1 MFDIA
6 WTEMLVLLVV
16 AIVVIGPKDL
26 PKVMRT
32 LGGWMRKARGLANEF
47 RFSMD
52 ELSREADLDEIRKN
66 AALAA
71 NFDPNQ
77 AIKKALDPSG
87 DIDELMKPPSL
98 VGDEPGDSK
107 NKDAAKSGM
116 EAETKAEAE
125 KKS

>member
-32 LGGWMRKARGLANEF
+32 LGVWMRKARGLASEF
-47 RFSMD
+47 RFSLD
-52 ELSREADLDEIRKN
+52 ELSREADLDDIRKN
-66 AALAA
+66 AAAA
-71 NFDPNQ
+71 AAFDPNQ

-87 DIDELMKPPSL
+87 DMDGLLKPLAP
-98 VGDEPGDSK
+98 GGGEPGDSK
-107 NKDAAKSGM
+107 NKDAAKS
-116 EAETKAEAE
+116 EAETEAE
-125 KKS
+125 HKS

>member
-6 WTEMLVLLVV
+6 WTEMLVLVVV

-32 LGGWMRKARGLANEF
+32 LGGWMRKARALAGEF
-47 RFSMD
+47 RFSLD
-52 ELSREADLDEIRKN
+52 ELAREAELDEIRKN
-66 AALAA
+66 AETAA

-77 AIKKALDPSG
+77 AVKNTLDPDG
-87 DIDELMKPPSL
+87 AMDELAVPPPFDD
-98 VGDEPGDSK
+98 DEPD
-107 NKDAAKSGM
+107 D
-116 EAETKAEAE
+116 EREAE

>member
-6 WTEMLVLLVV
+6 WTEMLVLLVI

-52 ELSREADLDEIRKN
+52 ELSREADLDDIRKN
-66 AALAA
+66 AAAAA

-77 AIKKALDPSG
+77 AIKKALDPAG
-87 DIDELMKPPSL
+87 EMDELLVPPSL
-98 VGDEPGDSK
+98 VGDEPGNSK
-107 NKDAAKSGM
+107 NKDAAKPD
-116 EAETKAEAE
+116 ADAEAE